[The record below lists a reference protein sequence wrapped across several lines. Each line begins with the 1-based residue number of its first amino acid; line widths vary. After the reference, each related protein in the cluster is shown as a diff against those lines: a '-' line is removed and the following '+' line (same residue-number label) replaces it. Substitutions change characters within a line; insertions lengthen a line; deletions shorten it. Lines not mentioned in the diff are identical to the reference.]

1 MYSTNNTNK
10 QQQEGRQAPN
20 IKPDPDG
27 NKYTITIED
36 TIHEDGSQGI
46 VIHTGTVKHVDRRT
60 AAYYATNII
69 NRTINSGI
77 TTILEAVA
85 EALSN
90 QEGKR

>member
-1 MYSTNNTNK
+1 M
-10 QQQEGRQAPN
+10 
-20 IKPDPDG
+20 
-27 NKYTITIED
+27 
-36 TIHEDGSQGI
+36 
-46 VIHTGTVKHVDRRT
+46 IHTGTVKHVDRRT

-90 QEGKR
+90 QEDNR